1 MIVRWTPEARQDR
14 SDIWDYLVALDPCAA
29 MRMDEQFS
37 VAVARLADFPMLGH
51 EGAMPGTRELTP
63 HPGYRLVYEVDGDT
77 VWILTLVHA
86 MRLWPPVR

>member
-14 SDIWDYLVALDPCAA
+14 SDIWDYLVALDPGAA
-29 MRMDEQFS
+29 MRMDAQFS

-51 EGAMPGTRELTP
+51 EGAVPGTRELTP
-63 HPGYRLVYEVDGDT
+63 HPSYRLVYEVEDDT

-86 MRLWPPVR
+86 MRLWPPL